1 MIDGIQSQGGKAR
14 AAKLTPEQR
23 SEIAKKASSARWSIK
38 ALYEGEVQVSED
50 IAIPCAVLEDGT
62 RLLTQQGFL
71 KAIGRAR
78 SAKGGQGS
86 TIEGVIPF
94 LAAKN
99 LQPFVSDELRAA
111 AVPVEFRTDKGTKAF
126 GFHAELLPQV
136 SEVYL
141 SARDAGVL
149 HPSQL
154 AIAKACDIVTR
165 GLARVGII
173 ALVDEATG
181 YQEIRDRD
189 ALQAILK
196 KYVDGKLYEWTK
208 TFPTEF
214 FKEIFRLKGWEWNAG
229 KMPGVVGKYIND
241 LIYDRITPDLLIEL
255 KKQNPKNDR
264 GNRRFRHHQ
273 LLSRDL
279 GHPELTLRIN
289 QILGMAY
296 ACENWDQFYYSVQRK
311 FPKQGSTLMM
321 DFGEQ
326 LNGPALNGHE

>member
-1 MIDGIQSQGGKAR
+1 MSDGIQSQGGKAR

-23 SEIAKKASSARWSIK
+23 SEIAKKASSARWSVK

-50 IAIPCAVLEDGT
+50 ISIPCAVLEDGT

-86 TIEGVIPF
+86 TVEGVIPF

-111 AVPVEFRTDKGTKAF
+111 AVPVEFRTDKGTKAY

-149 HPSQL
+149 HSSQL
-154 AIAKACDIVTR
+154 AVAKACDIVTR

-214 FKEIFRLKGWEWNAG
+214 FKEIFRLKEWEWNAG

-264 GNRRFRHHQ
+264 GNRRYRHHQ

-296 ACENWDQFYYSVQRK
+296 ACENWDQFYFSVQRK

-321 DFGEQ
+321 DFGGQ
-326 LNGPALNGHE
+326 LNGPQSERS